1 MKVLE
6 RHIKEKGTV
15 LPGDV
20 LKVGSFLN
28 HQLDI
33 ALLKKIGKD
42 IYKHFADCEVTKILT
57 VESSGIAL
65 SCLTAQ
71 FFNCN
76 VVFAKKSKST
86 NVSGETYSAQCYSYT
101 HNNTNTL
108 IVPKEYILPT
118 DRVLVVDDFLA
129 HGEAI
134 TACAEIIKK
143 AGATLVGAGIAVE
156 KGFQGGGDKLR
167 SQGID
172 VHSSAIVEKMSEKRI
187 TFRKQ

>member
-6 RHIKEKGTV
+6 RHIKAKGTV

-42 IYKHFADCEVTKILT
+42 IYKHFSDCEVTKILT

-76 VVFAKKSKST
+76 VIFAKKSKSS
-86 NVSGETYSAQCYSYT
+86 NLSGDNYLAECFSYT
-101 HNNTNTL
+101 HNNSNTL
-108 IVPKEYILPT
+108 IVPKGYIGNG
-118 DRVLVVDDFLA
+118 DRVLIVDDFLA

-134 TACAEIIKK
+134 RALSEIIKS
-143 AGATLVGAGIAVE
+143 AGATLVGAGIAIE
-156 KGFQGGGDKLR
+156 KGFQGAGDKLR
-167 SQGID
+167 NEGID
-172 VHSSAIVEKMSEKRI
+172 VYSSAIVDKMTPKRI